1 MNKIAFRIF
10 KHTAFT
16 LIELLVVIAIVAM
29 LADMASGGFLQAMM
43 TAKITKATGDAK
55 QIGLALRS
63 YAGDHDGAM
72 PSGPELNSSND
83 AFRELFPVYMQVESN
98 FAEASSPVGKR
109 VDNKIEPS
117 ERALERGE
125 NHWAFITGTTDTSLP
140 LWPLIVDHTD
150 GSGRYTTDEHSPGG
164 TWRGTKAVMIRVDG
178 GAEAKP
184 LKGTGKQRFLPR
196 YDDDGKNALQV
207 SEYMGDAARLL
218 EPER

>member
-1 MNKIAFRIF
+1 MNKTPFRILRR
-10 KHTAFT
+10 TAFT

-29 LADMASGGFLQAMM
+29 LAGMASNGIMQAMQL
-43 TAKITKATGDAK
+43 AKITRATGDAK
-55 QIGLALRS
+55 QIGLAMRA
-63 YAGDHDGAM
+63 YASDHDGSM

-83 AFRELFPVYMQVESN
+83 AFRELFPVYMQVEGN
-98 FAEASSPVGKR
+98 FAVSSSPVGKHA
-109 VDNKIEPS
+109 DNKIEPS

-125 NHWAFITGTTDTSLP
+125 NHWAFVMGSTDTSLA

-150 GSGRYTTDEHSPGG
+150 GSGHYTTDEKSPGG
-164 TWRGTKAVMIRVDG
+164 TWRGAKAVMIRVDG
-178 GAEAKP
+178 GAEAKS

-207 SEYMGDAARLL
+207 SEYMGEGARLL